1 MSARVSRGSFFG
13 PLVFLKYFN
22 DLADN
27 VASKP
32 LLLADDSSFFCSQGQ
47 SLLRNTIL
55 LRENIWFGISVKDEF

>member
-13 PLVFLKYFN
+13 PLVSLKYFN

-32 LLLADDSSFFCSQGQ
+32 LLLADDSSLFSVLKDKVFFA
-47 SLLRNTIL
+47 T
-55 LRENIWFGISVKDEF
+55 